1 MDLNELLKLAGDS
14 EPYAEHLTETTPD
27 VRKRVCALKKLQIE
41 SLKVEADFYKRIE
54 QLQIEFQPRY
64 DALNATRAAI
74 IAGKQEPAEE
84 DCKVPL
90 LSNISEQELKELE
103 EQWDNGNATKEAVTG
118 IPKFWL
124 NVLRQ
129 VSGINE
135 LIEDHDVKILEY
147 LVDIKNTMEDNSFTL
162 EFHFSPNEF
171 FSNEVLSKT
180 YMTSN
185 EINEEDP
192 FDYDGPFVVGA
203 KGTEI
208 NWKGGNQ
215 VPLAHSVF
223 GFFYPQ
229 VTVLP
234 KDVDSDE
241 HDSMIDIL
249 REDFSLGQIIRD
261 QVITRA
267 VLYYTGEIDDQDG
280 FDPEDMLEESFE
292 DEDMDE

>member
-1 MDLNELLKLAGDS
+1 MDLNQLLQLAGDS

-27 VRKRVCALKKLQIE
+27 VRKRVRALKKLQIE
-41 SLKVEADFYKRIE
+41 SFKVEAEFYKRIE

-64 DALNATRAAI
+64 DAVNTKRAAI
-74 IAGKQEPAEE
+74 IAGTHEPVEE
-84 DCKVPL
+84 ECKVPL
-90 LSNISEQELKELE
+90 LSNMPEAELKELE
-103 EQWDNGNATKEAVTG
+103 EQWDNGNATKESVTG

-124 NVLRQ
+124 DTLRQ
-129 VSGINE
+129 VSGIND
-135 LIEDHDVKILEY
+135 LIQDHDVKILEH
-147 LVDIKNTMEDNSFTL
+147 LVDIKNIMEDNSFTL
-162 EFHFSPNEF
+162 EFHFSPNEY

-180 YMTSN
+180 YATSN

-192 FDYDGPFVVGA
+192 FDYEGPYVVGA

-208 NWKGGNQ
+208 QWKGGNQ

-229 VTVLP
+229 VTSIP
-234 KDVDSDE
+234 KDADSDE
-241 HDSMIDIL
+241 HDAMIDIL

-261 QVITRA
+261 QVIPRA

-280 FDPEDMLEESFE
+280 FDPESMMEDSFE
-292 DEDMDE
+292 DEDMDD